1 MKDVVGRCRIQ
12 GMRTFWVSLIAAGWL
27 ALPAMAVDLPVIADA
42 SVGASTTPSGALPN
56 LLVGGGNR
64 ALLRFELGVL
74 PAGLPAVQV
83 LKATLIFHV
92 NRVNAAGPVK
102 LSLLQGPF
110 AEATVTQATA
120 PPQGTL
126 LGTFNAVA
134 GPNLVDVTAA
144 VQQWVGTP
152 ASAFGLEM
160 SVDASAG
167 TNVQVDSKE
176 NIATSYAAVIRVV
189 LSGPQG
195 VAGVR
200 GPTGPTGPTG
210 PVATYTPQML
220 GAMCD
225 LYRLHGTTAPAGY
238 PCPDKLVF
246 LSAERWN
253 GNLGGLAGADAKC
266 ASEAAAS
273 GKTGT
278 FKAWLS
284 TATVSASS
292 RLVHSNLPYAR
303 PDGIRVAMNWD
314 DLTDGTLLNP
324 IIVTASGLTI
334 TSSQDFGAWT
344 NTSTSGGTYSGS
356 DCQGWTA
363 TPQFGAMVHGS
374 ELGAVDRFWT
384 QDAQASCTTYR
395 RLYCFEQ

>member
-1 MKDVVGRCRIQ
+1 
-12 GMRTFWVSLIAAGWL
+12 MRTFWVALIAAGLL

-42 SVGASTTPSGALPN
+42 SVGASVTPSGALPN

-64 ALLRFELGVL
+64 SLLRFELGVL
-74 PAGLPAVQV
+74 PAGLPPAQV
-83 LKATLIFHV
+83 VKATLILHV

-102 LSLLQGPF
+102 LSLLQGQF
-110 AEATVTQATA
+110 AEATVTSATA
-120 PPQGTL
+120 PPAGGL
-126 LGTFNAVA
+126 VGVANLVA
-134 GPNLVDVTAA
+134 GPNLIDVTAA
-144 VQQWVGTP
+144 VQQWVGAP
-152 ASAFGLEM
+152 ASAFGLDL
-160 SVDASAG
+160 SVDPSAA

-176 NIATSYAAVIRVV
+176 NTATSYAAVIRVV

-225 LYRLHGTTAPAGY
+225 LYRLLGTTAPAGY

-246 LSAERWN
+246 LTEGRWA

-273 GKTGT
+273 GKKGT

-303 PDGIRVAMNWD
+303 PDGVRVAMNWD

-324 IIVTASGLTI
+324 IIVTASGLNI
-334 TSSQDFGAWT
+334 AGYLDYGSWT
-344 NTSTSGGTYSGS
+344 NTSTSGGTLLSS
-356 DCQGWTA
+356 DCQGWTTNSSSEA
-363 TPQFGAMVHGS
+363 YVQGS
-374 ELGAVDRFWT
+374 ALGTVDRSWT
-384 QDAQASCTTYR
+384 QSFLSLCDMPR
-395 RLYCFEQ
+395 HLYCFEQ